1 MLFSTAT
8 PLSNWDVVMRP
19 DPVQSGTFAKALF
32 TPDLPAPDGL
42 AGRDHVRPERR
53 FAVYRNN
60 VTVSLIDA
68 MASIFPTVQNLVGED
83 FFRAM
88 ARLYVTTHPPTSPLL
103 FTYGESF
110 PTFLESFPPAADL
123 PFLADVA
130 RVERLWL
137 DAYHAADAAPLDPAA
152 LAQVPAEELA
162 GIRFRPHPAMRIAR
176 LRHAGGT
183 ITRRDRAGISLE
195 GVDPI
200 APESVLITR
209 QHYDVAVEL
218 LPSGGATFFE
228 ALIAGQTLGEA
239 FAAAAGDE
247 DTDIAGLLGLALSSG
262 AFSAIDIHHESP
274 TP

>member
-1 MLFSTAT
+1 MPFSTAT
-8 PLSNWDVVMRP
+8 PLSSWDVAMRP
-19 DPVQSGTFAKALF
+19 DPVQSGAFAKALF

-42 AGRDHVRPERR
+42 VGRDHVRPERR

-88 ARLYVTTHPPTSPLL
+88 ARLYVTAHPPTSPLL
-103 FTYGESF
+103 FTYGGSF
-110 PTFLESFPPAADL
+110 PAFLENFPPAADL

-130 RVERLWL
+130 RVESLWL
-137 DAYHAADAAPLDPAA
+137 DAYHAADAAPLDPAT
-152 LAQVPAEELA
+152 LAQVPADELA
-162 GIRFRPHPAMRIAR
+162 GVRFRPHPAMRIAR
-176 LRHAGGT
+176 LGHAGGS
-183 ITRRDRAGISLE
+183 IARRDRAGMSLE
-195 GVDPI
+195 SVDPT
-200 APESVLITR
+200 APEGVLITR
-209 QHYDVAVEL
+209 PDCDVAVDV

-239 FAAAAGDE
+239 FAAAAGD
-247 DTDIAGLLGLALSSG
+247 DNTDIAGLLGLALSSG

-274 TP
+274 TL

>member
-1 MLFSTAT
+1 MH
-8 PLSNWDVVMRP
+8 P
-19 DPVQSGTFAKALF
+19 DPIQSGTFAKALL
-32 TPDLPAPDGL
+32 TSDLPAPDGL
-42 AGRDHVRPERR
+42 AGRDQVRPERR

-68 MASIFPTVQNLVGED
+68 LASIFPTVKNLVGED

-88 ARLYVTTHPPTSPLL
+88 ARLYVTAHPPTSPLL
-103 FTYGESF
+103 FTYGGSF
-110 PTFLESFPPAADL
+110 PAFLENFPPAADL

-137 DAYHAADAAPLDPAA
+137 DAYHEADATPLDPST
-152 LAQVPAEELA
+152 LAKVPAEDLA

-176 LRHAGGT
+176 LRYAGGT

-195 GVDPI
+195 GVDPV
-200 APESVLITR
+200 APEGVLITR
-209 QHYDVAVEL
+209 PDCDVAVEP

-228 ALIAGQTLGEA
+228 ALIAGLTLGEA
-239 FAAAAGDE
+239 FAAAADE
-247 DTDIAGLLGLALSSG
+247 EDIDIAGLLGLALSSG
-262 AFSAIDIHHESP
+262 AFNAIDIHHESP

>member
-1 MLFSTAT
+1 MPFSTAT
-8 PLSNWDVVMRP
+8 RLSSWDVAMRP
-19 DPVQSGTFAKALF
+19 DPVQSGAFAKALF
-32 TPDLPAPDGL
+32 TPDLPAPDRL
-42 AGRDHVRPERR
+42 AGRDQVRPERR

-60 VTVSLIDA
+60 VLVSLIDA

-88 ARLYVTTHPPTSPLL
+88 ARLYVSAHPPTSPLL
-103 FTYGESF
+103 FTYGETF
-110 PTFLESFPPAADL
+110 PAFLENFPPAADL

-137 DAYHAADAAPLDPAA
+137 DAYHAADAQPLDPTA

-162 GIRFRPHPAMRIAR
+162 GIRFRPHPATRLAR
-176 LRHAGGT
+176 LTYAGGT

-195 GVDPI
+195 GVDPT

-209 QHYDVAVEL
+209 PDCDVSIER

>member
-1 MLFSTAT
+1 MPFSTAT
-8 PLSNWDVVMRP
+8 PLSSWDVAMRP
-19 DPVQSGTFAKALF
+19 DPVQSGAFAKALF

-42 AGRDHVRPERR
+42 AGRDQVRPERR

-88 ARLYVTTHPPTSPLL
+88 ARLYVTAHPPTSPLL
-103 FTYGESF
+103 FTYGETF
-110 PTFLESFPPAADL
+110 PAFLENFPPAADL

-137 DAYHAADAAPLDPAA
+137 DAYHAGDAQPLDPTA

-162 GIRFRPHPAMRIAR
+162 GIRFRPHPATRLAR
-176 LRHAGGT
+176 LTYAGGT
-183 ITRRDRAGISLE
+183 ITRRDRAGTSLE
-195 GVDPI
+195 GLDPT
-200 APESVLITR
+200 AREAVLITR
-209 QHYDVAVEL
+209 PNCDVAIEL
-218 LPSGGATFFE
+218 LPSGGATFLE

-247 DTDIAGLLGLALSSG
+247 DTDIAGLLGFALSSG
-262 AFSAIDIHHESP
+262 AFSAIDIHYESP
-274 TP
+274 IL

>member
-1 MLFSTAT
+1 MPSVTWG
-8 PLSNWDVVMRP
+8 SVMHP
-19 DPVQSGTFAKALF
+19 DSVQSGAFARALF
-32 TPDLPAPDGL
+32 APDLPLPEDL
-42 AGRDHVRPERR
+42 TGREQTRPQRR

-60 VTVSLIDA
+60 VTVSLVDA
-68 MASIFPTVQNLVGED
+68 LASIFPTVQNLVGED

-88 ARLYVTTHPPTSPLL
+88 ARLYVTANPPTLPLI

-110 PTFLESFPPAADL
+110 PAFLESFPPAADL

-152 LAQVPAEELA
+152 LAQIPAEELA

-183 ITRRDRAGISLE
+183 IARRDRAAISLD
-195 GVDPI
+195 GVDPM
-200 APESVLITR
+200 APEAVLITR
-209 QHYDVAVEL
+209 PDCDVAVEL

-239 FAAAAGDE
+239 FAAAASGE
-247 DTDIAGLLGLALSSG
+247 DTDIAGLLGLALSGG
-262 AFSAIDIHHESP
+262 AFSAIDIHHEGP
-274 TP
+274 TQ